1 MDLLYIVI
9 LLTVLWLI
17 IEILSIVLKIT
28 GLDLYKA
35 RFQVISMITHTGFTT
50 RESEL
55 IVQHPLR
62 RRIASVLMVI
72 SYIAQASLISLFF
85 NAINNDQRKLVTII
99 AVLSGVALFVIMITR
114 NKFLSKKFNRI
125 VEKFI
130 AGTIM
135 KKTKSRSIDEVL
147 KVSPGYAVYEI
158 LVSDA
163 SPICNLTLSSA
174 KLKEQYIQVLKV
186 DRGSETIDFPS
197 ANFIIKQGD
206 VLIVYGKINSI
217 KDLATNG

>member
-9 LLTVLWLI
+9 LLIVLWLI
-17 IEILSIVLKIT
+17 IEIISIVLKIT

-62 RRIASVLMVI
+62 RKIASVLMVI

-85 NAINNDQRKLVTII
+85 NAINNDQRRLVAII
-99 AVLSGVALFVIMITR
+99 AVLGCVGLFVIMITR
-114 NKFLSKKFNRI
+114 NKYLSKKFNRI

-158 LVSDA
+158 LVSDN
-163 SPICNLTLSSA
+163 SQICNQTLASA
-174 KLKEQYIQVLKV
+174 KLKEQFIQVLKV